1 MKYLSL
7 IILMAVSIHLTA
19 QSNKTNL
26 SKQDYL
32 AISKQQN
39 KVAMITVIGGG
50 VILTTGII
58 MMLSEFNASKNS
70 NGNTGRTGEIMA
82 YTGGGLMLIGLP
94 FSYASERNK
103 KKAKS
108 MAIQLMQNPSLSNA
122 VVINRPVIG
131 FSLKMPL

>member
-1 MKYLSL
+1 MKNTAL
-7 IILMAVSIHLTA
+7 IILMAVSIQLTA

-26 SKQDYL
+26 SKQDYI

-50 VILTTGII
+50 VIGLTGCI
-58 MMLSEFNASKNS
+58 MMLSQFNFKPNS
-70 NGNTGRTGEIMA
+70 NENVSRTGEIMA
-82 YTGGGLMLIGLP
+82 YTGGGIMLIGGY
-94 FSYASERNK
+94 FSYASEHNK

-108 MAIQLMQNPSLSNA
+108 MAIQLLQSPSLSNA

-131 FSLKMPL
+131 IGLKMHL